1 MEKNTIV
8 IEGIEYKLIKV
19 LGKGEFCRVYQ
30 ALSVLDNKVYAIKE
44 IPRKNETENI
54 IKEFQNEAVILSKFN
69 SNNIVKYYGSS
80 KDNNN
85 IYILMECCNGETLK
99 NFIDKHINDNILIEE
114 NTISNI
120 IKKICIG
127 IKEIHDKRIVHRD
140 LKPQHIFM
148 NDNMDIKIGGFSISK
163 QLNSNQTHRK
173 SINKAGTEYYIAPE
187 ILDDGIYNEK
197 SDIWSL
203 GCIIYE
209 LFTLNIYYKDKFMN
223 EIKEINRDIYNS
235 KWQELID
242 SLLQPDYKKR
252 LDING
257 VITFLEEL

>member
-8 IEGIEYKLIKV
+8 IEGIKYKLIKV
-19 LGKGEFCRVYQ
+19 LGKGGFCRVYQ
-30 ALSVLDNKVYAIKE
+30 ALSVSDNKLYAIKE
-44 IPRKNETENI
+44 IPIKNETENI
-54 IKEFQNEAVILSKFN
+54 IKEFQNEAIILSKFN

-85 IYILMECCNGETLK
+85 IYILMECCNGETLR
-99 NFIDKHINDNILIEE
+99 NFIDKNIYNDTLIEE
-114 NTISNI
+114 KIISNI

-140 LKPQHIFM
+140 LKPEHIFM

-173 SINKAGTEYYIAPE
+173 SINKAGTLYYIAPE

-197 SDIWSL
+197 SDMWSL

-209 LFTLNIYYKDKFMN
+209 LFTLNIYYEDA
-223 EIKEINRDIYNS
+223 IYR
-235 KWQELID
+235 
-242 SLLQPDYKKR
+242 KKKK
-252 LDING
+252 
-257 VITFLEEL
+257 

>member
-8 IEGIEYKLIKV
+8 IEGIEYKIIKV
-19 LGKGEFCRVYQ
+19 LGKGGFCRVYQ
-30 ALSVLDNKVYAIKE
+30 VLSVLDNKIYAIKE
-44 IPRKNETENI
+44 IPIKNETENR

-99 NFIDKHINDNILIEE
+99 NFIDKHINDDTLIEE
-114 NTISNI
+114 KIISNI

-140 LKPQHIFM
+140 LKPEHIFM
-148 NDNMDIKIGGFSISK
+148 NDNMDIKIGGFGISK

-173 SINKAGTEYYIAPE
+173 SINRTGTFNYMAPE
-187 ILDDGIYNEK
+187 ISNDGIYNEK
-197 SDIWSL
+197 SDMWSL

-209 LFTLNIYYKDKFMN
+209 LFTLNIYYKDAICR
-223 EIKEINRDIYNS
+223 EIKKIDSDIYNN
-235 KWQELID
+235 KWQKLID
-242 SLLQPDYKKR
+242 SLLQTDYKKR
-252 LDING
+252 FDINQ
-257 VITFLEEL
+257 VIKFLEEL

>member
-8 IEGIEYKLIKV
+8 IEGKEYKLIRE
-19 LGKGEFCRVYQ
+19 LGRGGFGRVYQ
-30 ALSVLDNKVYAIKE
+30 VLSVSDNKVYAIKE
-44 IPRKNETENI
+44 IPIKNETENI
-54 IKEFQNEAVILSKFN
+54 IKEFQNVAIILSKFN
-69 SNNIVKYYGSS
+69 SNNIVKYYGYS

-85 IYILMECCNGETLK
+85 IYILMECCNGKTLK
-99 NFIDKHINDNILIEE
+99 NFIDKHMDDGLLIEE

-140 LKPQHIFM
+140 LKPEHIFM

>member
-1 MEKNTIV
+1 MEKNAIV
-8 IEGIEYKLIKV
+8 IEGKEYKLIKE
-19 LGKGEFCRVYQ
+19 LGRGGFGIVYQ
-30 ALSVLDNKVYAIKE
+30 VLSVSDNKFYAIKKKP
-44 IPRKNETENI
+44 IKNETENE

-85 IYILMECCNGETLK
+85 IYILMECCNGETLR
-99 NFIDKHINDNILIEE
+99 NFIDKNIYNDTLIEE
-114 NTISNI
+114 KIISNI

-140 LKPQHIFM
+140 LKPEHIFM
-148 NDNMDIKIGGFSISK
+148 NDNMDIKIGGFGISK

-173 SINKAGTEYYIAPE
+173 SINRTGTFNYMAPE

-197 SDIWSL
+197 SDIYSL

-209 LFTLNIYYKDKFMN
+209 LFTLNIYYKDAIYRGGK
-223 EIKEINRDIYNS
+223 KINSDIYNS

-242 SLLQPDYKKR
+242 SLLQTDYKKR
-252 LDING
+252 FDINQ
-257 VITFLEEL
+257 VIKFLEEL

>member
-8 IEGIEYKLIKV
+8 IEGTKYKLIKE
-19 LGKGEFCRVYQ
+19 LGRGGFCKVYQ
-30 ALSVLDNKVYAIKE
+30 ALSVLDNKIYAIKE
-44 IPRKNETENI
+44 IPIKNETENR

-69 SNNIVKYYGSS
+69 SNNIVKFFGTS

-85 IYILMECCNGETLK
+85 IYILMEFCNGETLK
-99 NFIDKHINDNILIEE
+99 NFIDKHINDSLLIKE

-140 LKPQHIFM
+140 LKPEHIFM
-148 NDNMDIKIGGFSISK
+148 NDNMDIKIGGFGISK

-209 LFTLNIYYKDKFMN
+209 LFTLNIYYKDAICR
-223 EIKEINRDIYNS
+223 EIKKIDSDIYNN
-235 KWQELID
+235 KWQKLID
-242 SLLQPDYKKR
+242 SLLQTDYKKR
-252 LDING
+252 FDINQ

>member
-8 IEGIEYKLIKV
+8 IEGIKYKIIKV
-19 LGKGEFCRVYQ
+19 LGKGGFGIVYQ
-30 ALSVLDNKVYAIKE
+30 VLSVLDNKFYAIKE
-44 IPRKNETENI
+44 IPIKNETENI

-85 IYILMECCNGETLK
+85 IYILMECCNGKTLK
-99 NFIDKHINDNILIEE
+99 NFIDKHIDNGLLIEE

-140 LKPQHIFM
+140 LKPEHIFM
-148 NDNMDIKIGGFSISK
+148 NDNMDIKIRGFSISK

-197 SDIWSL
+197 SDMWSL

-209 LFTLNIYYKDKFMN
+209 LFTLNIYYKDAICR
-223 EIKEINRDIYNS
+223 EIKKIDSDIYNN
-235 KWQELID
+235 KWQKLID
-242 SLLQPDYKKR
+242 SLLQRDYKKR
-252 LDING
+252 FDINQ
-257 VITFLEEL
+257 VIKFLEEL

>member
-8 IEGIEYKLIKV
+8 IEGIEYKLIKE
-19 LGKGEFCRVYQ
+19 LGKGGFCKVYQ
-30 ALSVLDNKVYAIKE
+30 ALSVLDNKIYAIKE
-44 IPRKNETENI
+44 IPIKNETENR

-69 SNNIVKYYGSS
+69 SNNIVKFFGTS

-99 NFIDKHINDNILIEE
+99 NFIDKHINDSLLIKE

-140 LKPQHIFM
+140 LKPEHIFM

-242 SLLQPDYKKR
+242 SLLQTDYKKR
-252 LDING
+252 FNINQ